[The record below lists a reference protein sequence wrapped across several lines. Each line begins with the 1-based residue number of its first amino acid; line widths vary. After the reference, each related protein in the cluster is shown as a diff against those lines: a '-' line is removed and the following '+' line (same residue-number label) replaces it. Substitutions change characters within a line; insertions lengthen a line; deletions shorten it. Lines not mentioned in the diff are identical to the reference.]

1 MIPAKLTRNLIK
13 SFRRLLLT
21 SVMNELMIAV
31 IIRNIYKHNDNTVLV
46 AVGCVL
52 LGVVFVITIVPWLR
66 YINTVERVLNDKI
79 SEETYEM
86 VTLLR
91 DNQIFENTEIDWKKV
106 SEAAMK
112 LEAKH
117 KGS

>member
-1 MIPAKLTRNLIK
+1 MIPVKLTRNLIK

-66 YINTVERVLNDKI
+66 YINTVERVLDDKI
-79 SEETYEM
+79 SEETYELIE
-86 VTLLR
+86 LLQNKHLFK
-91 DNQIFENTEIDWKKV
+91 DTEIDWKMV
-106 SEAAMK
+106 AEAAEK
-112 LEAKH
+112 LQQDK
-117 KGS
+117 S

>member
-1 MIPAKLTRNLIK
+1 MIPVKLTRNLIK
-13 SFRRLLLT
+13 SFRRLLFT

-66 YINTVERVLNDKI
+66 YINTVERVLDDKI
-79 SEETYEM
+79 SEETYELIE
-86 VTLLR
+86 LLQNKHLFK
-91 DNQIFENTEIDWKKV
+91 DTEIDWKMV
-106 SEAAMK
+106 AEAAEK
-112 LEAKH
+112 LKQD
-117 KGS
+117 KN

>member
-13 SFRRLLLT
+13 SFRRLLLA
-21 SVMNELMIAV
+21 SVMNELMIA
-31 IIRNIYKHNDNTVLV
+31 IIVRNIYKHNDNTVLV

-52 LGVVFVITIVPWLR
+52 LGVVFVITIIPWLR
-66 YINTVERVLNDKI
+66 YINTAERVLDDKI
-79 SEETYEM
+79 SEETYEI

-106 SEAAMK
+106 SEAAEK
-112 LEAKH
+112 LQQDK
-117 KGS
+117 K